1 MTVTAGWEE
10 QSISSYQNISIN
22 YRCRLSTSDHIYH
35 LFLLNVYY
43 KWASHRVKWY
53 RICLPAHEMLIR
65 SLGQEDPLEK
75 EMTIYSSVLA
85 WRIPWTK
92 EPGWLWSRGLQRA
105 GPNWATEH
113 ICMHI
118 LYTCIAHWP
127 VVMFTTS
134 FLLNIFTFV
143 FLVTY
148 I

>member
-1 MTVTAGWEE
+1 MG
-10 QSISSYQNISIN
+10 Q
-22 YRCRLSTSDHIYH
+22 
-35 LFLLNVYY
+35 
-43 KWASHRVKWY
+43 WY

-118 LYTCIAHWP
+118 LYTCIAH
-127 VVMFTTS
+127 
-134 FLLNIFTFV
+134 
-143 FLVTY
+143 
-148 I
+148 

>member
-1 MTVTAGWEE
+1 MTVTPGWEE

-35 LFLLNVYY
+35 LLLLKPIING
-43 KWASHRVKWY
+43 
-53 RICLPAHEMLIR
+53 LPMWFSGKESACQRRRCWFDPWVRKI
-65 SLGQEDPLEK
+65 PLEK
-75 EMTIYSSVLA
+75 EMTIYSSILA
-85 WRIPWTK
+85 WRVPWTK

-118 LYTCIAHWP
+118 VYTCIAHWP

-134 FLLNIFTFV
+134 FLLTIFTFA
-143 FLVTY
+143 FLTMY